1 MAHSRRR
8 PHRVPLLSSRNRKLS
23 GTGSLKIGTK
33 RCLAAMNL
41 DLWCSTQTD
50 GSGFG
55 INKTKARIHPAFI
68 STIQV
73 GGVIVLQMCFFYGK
87 LWTSCCL
94 WPCPSLYND
103 SVPIF
108 KWLFSAGEWAQWYP
122 QYTPQSPHL
131 NPIEHPWDV
140 GERAKG
146 EKRKKEKRLHEL
158 HNSFMPV
165 RTKISEECFQN
176 LAESMPQRIY
186 AALKAKRG
194 LKLKNNHV
202 WYTGTHKSLS
212 KWVKFIFI
220 ALFETRNGHKLLYRG
235 NLIKSS
241 PRQRQSGHTWMKK
254 NNIVSVWTHEF

>member
-1 MAHSRRR
+1 MVNFEPHAVCDHAH
-8 PHRVPLLSSRNRKLS
+8 PFIMTVYPSSN
-23 GTGSLKIGTK
+23 G
-33 RCLAAMNL
+33 
-41 DLWCSTQTD
+41 
-50 GSGFG
+50 
-55 INKTKARIHPAFI
+55 
-68 STIQV
+68 
-73 GGVIVLQMCFFYGK
+73 
-87 LWTSCCL
+87 
-94 WPCPSLYND
+94 
-103 SVPIF
+103 
-108 KWLFSAGEWAQWYP
+108 FSAGEWAQWYP

-158 HNSFMPV
+158 HDSFMPV

>member
-1 MAHSRRR
+1 MAIFSRRMGSVVSSVYSTVSTSQSNR
-8 PHRVPLLSSRNRKLS
+8 APLRCG
-23 GTGSLKIGTK
+23 GTGK
-33 RCLAAMNL
+33 RR
-41 DLWCSTQTD
+41 
-50 GSGFG
+50 
-55 INKTKARIHPAFI
+55 K
-68 STIQV
+68 
-73 GGVIVLQMCFFYGK
+73 
-87 LWTSCCL
+87 
-94 WPCPSLYND
+94 
-103 SVPIF
+103 
-108 KWLFSAGEWAQWYP
+108 
-122 QYTPQSPHL
+122 
-131 NPIEHPWDV
+131 
-140 GERAKG
+140 
-146 EKRKKEKRLHEL
+146 KRKKEKRLHEL
-158 HNSFMPV
+158 HDSFMPV

-212 KWVKFIFI
+212 KRVKFIFI